1 MKPGKINA
9 KKRIVVIGGGSSG
22 IGVAASIRKRVK
34 DADITIVEPN
44 DCHYYQ
50 PAWTLVG
57 GGLFDIDKTQRA
69 MRAVIPQDAEWI
81 QDGVARINPAE
92 KYLETREGRK
102 ISYDFLIV
110 ACGLVLRWDKIAG
123 LEETLGLNGVTS
135 NYRFDLAEYT
145 WKLVREMKGG
155 QAIFSQPALPI
166 KCAGAPQKALYLSC
180 DHWRRQ
186 GLLNN
191 INVNF
196 CLAGAAVFG
205 IPQFVPPLSEYLK
218 KYRAQINFRH
228 NLVRVDGEN
237 RRATFS
243 VDLDGEECREVTLSF
258 DMLHVVP
265 PQSAPAFIS
274 QSGLSDEAGWCDVDK
289 FTLQH
294 KRWHDIFAVGDCCS
308 TPNAKTLAAAR
319 KQVVVAAEN
328 IAALIHGGPLT
339 SYYDGYGSCPLTV
352 EKGKV
357 VLAEFG
363 YDSQLL
369 PTFPL
374 LDATR
379 PSRMAWWLKAWFL
392 PKFYWA
398 GMLRGIE
405 WFAASKP
412 CFPARSLGHSGGKKT
427 GR

>member
-1 MKPGKINA
+1 MKPEKINPQ
-9 KKRIVVIGGGSSG
+9 KSVVIIGGGSSG
-22 IGVAASIRKRVK
+22 IGIAASIRKRVK
-34 DADITIVEPN
+34 DIDITIVEPN

-57 GGLFDIDKTQRA
+57 GGLFDITKTRRS
-69 MRAVIPQDAEWI
+69 MHAVLPSGTAWI
-81 QDGVARINPAE
+81 QDSVVRVEPSQ
-92 KYLETREGRK
+92 KYIKTRQGRK
-102 ISYDFLIV
+102 INYDFLIV
-110 ACGLVLRWDKIAG
+110 ACGLILRWDKIEG

-145 WKLVREMKGG
+145 WQLVQEMKGG

-186 GLLNN
+186 GILNN
-191 INVNF
+191 ISVNF
-196 CLAGAAVFG
+196 CLAGTAIFG
-205 IPQFVPPLSEYLK
+205 IPQFVPPLSEYLQ
-218 KYRAQINFRH
+218 KYRAKVNFNH
-228 NLVRVDGEN
+228 HLIRVDGPN
-237 RRATFS
+237 RQATFA
-243 VDLDGEECREVTLSF
+243 VETNEEGKRELTLPF

-274 QSGLSDEAGWCDVDK
+274 QSGLAEGSGWCDVDK
-289 FTLQH
+289 LTLQH
-294 KRWHDIFAVGDCCS
+294 KHWSDIFAVGDCCS

-328 IAALIHGGPLT
+328 VAALIQGAPLT
-339 SYYDGYGSCPLTV
+339 AHYDGYGSCPLTV

-363 YDSQLL
+363 YDGKLL

-374 LDATR
+374 LDATQ
-379 PSRMAWWLKAWFL
+379 PSRLAW
-392 PKFYWA
+392 
-398 GMLRGIE
+398 
-405 WFAASKP
+405 
-412 CFPARSLGHSGGKKT
+412 
-427 GR
+427 

>member
-1 MKPGKINA
+1 MKPEKINTL
-9 KKRIVVIGGGSSG
+9 KKVVVIGGGSSG
-22 IGVAASIRKRVK
+22 IGVIASIRKRVK
-34 DADITIVEPN
+34 DADITVVEPN

-57 GGLFDIDKTQRA
+57 GGLFDISKTQRA
-69 MRAVIPQDAEWI
+69 MRDVIPSGVSWLQDSVVRV
-81 QDGVARINPAE
+81 DPDE
-92 KYLETREGRK
+92 KYIETRQGKRV
-102 ISYDFLIV
+102 SYDFLIV
-110 ACGLVLRWDKIAG
+110 ACGLVLRWDKIEG

-145 WKLVREMKGG
+145 WKLVREMQGG
-155 QAIFSQPALPI
+155 KAIFSQPTLPI

-186 GLLNN
+186 GVLNN

-196 CLAGAAVFG
+196 CLAGTAVFG
-205 IPQFVPPLSEYLK
+205 VPQFVPPLTDYLK
-218 KYRAQINFRH
+218 KYRAQVNFRH
-228 NLVRVDGEN
+228 NLVRVDGK
-237 RRATFS
+237 RRQAIFA
-243 VDLDGEECREVTLSF
+243 LDSDSDEEDKREVTLPF

-265 PQSAPAFIS
+265 PQSAPAFIA
-274 QSGLSDEAGWCDVDK
+274 QSGLSDGSGWCDVDK

-294 KRWHDIFAVGDCCS
+294 KRWQTIFAVGDCCA

-319 KQVVVAAEN
+319 KQVVVVAEN
-328 IAALIHGGPLT
+328 IAALINGAPPTAH
-339 SYYDGYGSCPLTV
+339 YDGYGSCPLTV

-363 YDSQLL
+363 YDSKLL

-374 LDATR
+374 LDNTQ

-392 PKFYWA
+392 PRFYWA
-398 GMLRGIE
+398 GMLRGVE
-405 WFAASKP
+405 WLAKSKP
-412 CFPARSLGHSGGKKT
+412 
-427 GR
+427 

>member
-1 MKPGKINA
+1 MKPEKINTL
-9 KKRIVVIGGGSSG
+9 KKVVVIGGGSSG
-22 IGVAASIRKRVK
+22 IGVIASIRKRVK
-34 DADITIVEPN
+34 EADITVVEPN

-57 GGLFDIDKTQRA
+57 GGLFDISKTQRA
-69 MRAVIPQDAEWI
+69 MRDVIPSGVSWLQDSI
-81 QDGVARINPAE
+81 VRVDPDE
-92 KYLETREGRK
+92 KYIETRQGKRV
-102 ISYDFLIV
+102 SYDFLIV
-110 ACGLVLRWDKIAG
+110 ACGLVLRWDKIEG

-145 WKLVREMKGG
+145 WKLVREMQGG
-155 QAIFSQPALPI
+155 KAIFSQPTLPI

-186 GLLNN
+186 GVLNN

-196 CLAGAAVFG
+196 CLAGTAVFG
-205 IPQFVPPLSEYLK
+205 VPQFVPPLTDYLK
-218 KYRAQINFRH
+218 KYRAQVNFRH
-228 NLVRVDGEN
+228 NLVRVDGK
-237 RRATFS
+237 RRQAIFA
-243 VDLDGEECREVTLSF
+243 LDSDEEEKREIALPF

-265 PQSAPAFIS
+265 PQSAPAFIA
-274 QSGLSDEAGWCDVDK
+274 QSGLSDGSGWCDVDK

-294 KRWHDIFAVGDCCS
+294 KRWQTIFAVGDCCA

-319 KQVVVAAEN
+319 KQVVVVAEN
-328 IAALIHGGPLT
+328 IAALINGAPPTAH
-339 SYYDGYGSCPLTV
+339 YDGYGSCPLTV

-363 YDSQLL
+363 YDSKLL

-374 LDATR
+374 LDNTQ

-392 PKFYWA
+392 PRFYWA
-398 GMLRGIE
+398 GMLRGVE
-405 WFAASKP
+405 WLAKSKP
-412 CFPARSLGHSGGKKT
+412 
-427 GR
+427 